1 MDIHIYH
8 HFAEK
13 EKEVTKLL
21 NRILATLVRM
31 ETQEVQ
37 MSQELDDLKA
47 AVAENSALDD
57 SIIQLVNGLAAQIEA
72 LKDDPAALAALAVE
86 VRAKSA
92 LIAAAIQANTP
103 QA

>member
-8 HFAEK
+8 HFADTEK
-13 EKEVTKLL
+13 EITKKL
-21 NRILATLVRM
+21 NRILATLMRM
-31 ETQEVQ
+31 EQKEVH

-47 AVAENSALDD
+47 AVAENAALDD
-57 SIIQLVNGLAAQIEA
+57 SIIQLVEGLAAQIVA
-72 LKDDPAALAALAVE
+72 LKDDPVALAALATE